1 MTDYYKEKLEQG
13 LEFQDHVTEL
23 LMSELGISLSS
34 YSSRKWQLRGE
45 NKQGIEIKYD
55 AVHNRTGN
63 FYIEVSEKS
72 APDNPAYVPSGI
84 YRDDNTWL
92 YIIGD
97 YEKLYIFGKSFLCNL
112 HKSGKCVEKQIDTS
126 RGFLLTQE
134 QADKYVLKI
143 VEAHNT

>member
-1 MTDYYKEKLEQG
+1 MTEYYKEKLEQG

-23 LMSELGISLSS
+23 LMKELGISLSS

-55 AVHNRTGN
+55 AVHNKTGN
-63 FYIEVSEKS
+63 FYIEVAEKS
-72 APDNPAYVPSGI
+72 APDNPRYVQSGI

-97 YEKLYIFGKSFLCNL
+97 YETLYIFGKSFLCNL
-112 HKSGKCVEKQIDTS
+112 HKSGKCEEKQISTS
-126 RGFLLTQE
+126 KGFLLTQK
-134 QADKYVLKI
+134 QADKYAIKI
-143 VEAHNT
+143 LEVDDT